1 MSRLAATKE
10 YTFMQILHS
19 LSFPVP
25 IPIDH
30 NRHVVVMSRIY
41 GSPMAQLRSAALT
54 SEASKYF
61 LTASFGLLS
70 RLAEYGLIHCDLNE
84 FNLMIADPTHH
95 TTSHMTPPSI
105 NQHPPPS
112 SPNEVGDE
120 VEKEVEYPYGQLI
133 LIDFPQ
139 MISTEHANAQELFER
154 DRDGLVKFFGLR
166 MKYNI
171 ENEVEEGGVEGGA
184 GAVGGVG
191 VEGGGGKGGGIILP
205 EYNNIKKDLS
215 ELNNVYLNL
224 FQGKHLT
231 GEEVNE
237 GVTGR
242 EEGQNYDQGALTMPP
257 LFSARD
263 DELLLEYMRGSGNDT
278 TAAAGE
284 DGRDE
289 GEREDCHNSDLQQ
302 DYADGVEITA
312 TEGEAEEE
320 EVLSD
325 LGEEDDVDEARI
337 KSGLGQPG
345 GEEDSHTMSVQ
356 DRLRM

>member
-84 FNLMIADPTHH
+84 FNLMIADSTATH
-95 TTSHMTPPSI
+95 TTSPSI

-112 SPNEVGDE
+112 SANEV
-120 VEKEVEYPYGQLI
+120 VKEVEYPYGQLI

-171 ENEVEEGGVEGGA
+171 EDEVEEGSVEGGVEGRGN
-184 GAVGGVG
+184 
-191 VEGGGGKGGGIILP
+191 GGGIMLP

-231 GEEVNE
+231 GEEM
-237 GVTGR
+237 R
-242 EEGQNYDQGALTMPP
+242 EEGQNYDQVAVLPP
-257 LFSARD
+257 LFSGRD
-263 DELLLEYMRGSGNDT
+263 DELLLEYMRGSANDT
-278 TAAAGE
+278 TAADGE
-284 DGRDE
+284 DGGE
-289 GEREDCHNSDLQQ
+289 GEEGHNSDLQQ
-302 DYADGVEITA
+302 QEVHNNGDDGDNNNNNNSIVEH
-312 TEGEAEEE
+312 ERDEEE

-325 LGEEDDVDEARI
+325 LGDEDETDVKAGGVEE
-337 KSGLGQPG
+337 SQ
-345 GEEDSHTMSVQ
+345 TMSVQ